1 MSRIP
6 RPRRASTP
14 DEQMTLSSV
23 VPPPQPPAA
32 PQFTDAAEEVE
43 AWTSRKRRPRG
54 EGDAFSES
62 RMRAAAA
69 RLDDVIKSQA
79 WQDAKPIE
87 FLALFMRMHAK
98 VYGTPFVSTS
108 LERRRATLMFATC
121 IRSYFKDDRSRFAEF
136 MRWTWR
142 REMRTEKWRRENGQP
157 GRVIGVRL
165 QCSSMLFNEWCV
177 DVERGYG

>member
-1 MSRIP
+1 MSIP
-6 RPRRASTP
+6 
-14 DEQMTLSSV
+14 SV
-23 VPPPQPPAA
+23 APEPPAY
-32 PQFTDAAEEVE
+32 TDAAAEVD

-62 RMRAAAA
+62 RMKAAAA
-69 RLDDVIKSQA
+69 RLDDVIRSQS
-79 WQDAKPIE
+79 WKDAKPIE
-87 FLALFMRMHAK
+87 FLALFMRMHEK
-98 VYGTPFVSTS
+98 VYGSPFVSTS

-121 IRSYFKDDRSRFAEF
+121 IRTYFRDDRARFADF

-165 QCSSMLFNEWCV
+165 QVSSMLFNEWRV
-177 DVERGYG
+177 DVERGRG